1 MFSNYV
7 WTLQELVKA
16 EQTMVASSI
25 RLAHKHWKHVGQCM
39 LKFAVESISIDQLT
53 SANEEEHMMLW
64 VIWDLQV
71 DLQNV
76 IYM

>member
-7 WTLQELVKA
+7 WTLQELVRA
-16 EQTMVASSI
+16 EWTMVASSI
-25 RLAHKHWKHVGQCM
+25 RLAHKHWKHVGQC
-39 LKFAVESISIDQLT
+39 KIGFAVESVSIDQMT

-71 DLQNV
+71 DEQKV